1 MEALK
6 QRQSGAVA
14 DNTKIIKVAEAEA
27 DDWMDEKHGRL
38 VTENLFHLTQTS

>member
-1 MEALK
+1 MFLQEYVENSAKAMEALK

-27 DDWMDEKHGRL
+27 DD
-38 VTENLFHLTQTS
+38 